1 MTFYEFGH
9 KRGFAGLGTEPTIIG
24 ALCDLDHF
32 LKGETVQDTN
42 MEDNL
47 SYRTLT
53 IASRMVDNYQ
63 LSESGLK
70 NLQHI
75 FTTWFP
81 RMVYFDLTDDTVRVE
96 VLVRKGVISTKNVFN
111 TVFRRADGSEIKRVN
126 YDEERMM
133 GKVCKAYDPEKSK
146 YEGKVDGF
154 DQRLAVYKR
163 EPLPT

>member
-1 MTFYEFGH
+1 M
-9 KRGFAGLGTEPTIIG
+9 
-24 ALCDLDHF
+24 
-32 LKGETVQDTN
+32 ETN
-42 MEDNL
+42 SPHREL
-47 SYRTLT
+47 L
-53 IASRMVDNYQ
+53 IASRLVENYQ

-111 TVFRRADGSEIKRVN
+111 TAFFRADGSEIKRIN

-133 GKVCKAYDPEKSK
+133 GKVCKAFDPEKSK
-146 YEGKVDGF
+146 YVGKTDGF

-163 EPLPT
+163 EPLPE